1 MENYNT
7 LTPQALAEEK
17 YKLAVEYARLSEI
30 YANHIRLRAEH
41 FNANRAD
48 FKSDRACERAFET
61 TEDGI
66 NMETI
71 KAKMK
76 SKEKRMSAISSL
88 LKIASDEAHNSY

>member
-7 LTPQALAEEK
+7 LTPQSLAAEK
-17 YKLAVEYARLSEI
+17 YKLAVEYARLSEV

-41 FNANRAD
+41 FNATRAD

-61 TEDGI
+61 TEDGVM
-66 NMETI
+66 MEI
-71 KAKMK
+71 VKAKQK

-88 LKIASDEAHNSY
+88 LKVASDESHNSY